1 MLTTCIFSAQRDVT
15 YDEAKQFAEENRRW
29 YSITSVLISYQHA
42 FWIEP
47 FSVDSV
53 CPAGFHTEGGAP
65 WDFPPPRKQKTINLI
80 LNWLDMQQYKQW
92 RIFIFSSLLTCC
104 HYVATPGLASSA
116 RNIVHCLKPNCL
128 GTRPRSSIP
137 LCVRTYYVCER
148 NLSKEEAHGGPG
160 RPGTCNPRTAGT
172 CSAKREGATRAH
184 PEK

>member
-1 MLTTCIFSAQRDVT
+1 MWVHSTSASPWTIAVASLCAT
-15 YDEAKQFAEENRRW
+15 
-29 YSITSVLISYQHA
+29 I
-42 FWIEP
+42 
-47 FSVDSV
+47 
-53 CPAGFHTEGGAP
+53 AGFHTEGGAP
-65 WDFPPPRKQKTINLI
+65 WDFPPPGEVSPPQKTEDNNVINLI

-92 RIFIFSSLLTCC
+92 RIFLFSSLLTCC
-104 HYVATPGLASSA
+104 RYVATPGLASSA
-116 RNIVHCLKPNCL
+116 HNIVHCLKPNCL

-160 RPGTCNPRTAGT
+160 RPGTCNPRTSGT

>member
-1 MLTTCIFSAQRDVT
+1 MT
-15 YDEAKQFAEENRRW
+15 AKSLVYTIR
-29 YSITSVLISYQHA
+29 VSYR
-42 FWIEP
+42 
-47 FSVDSV
+47 
-53 CPAGFHTEGGAP
+53 GGGAP
-65 WDFPPPRKQKTINLI
+65 WDFPPPQVKFPPPPPPPPPQKTEDNNIINLI

-92 RIFIFSSLLTCC
+92 RIFLFSSLLTCC
-104 HYVATPGLASSA
+104 RYVATPGLASSA

-160 RPGTCNPRTAGT
+160 RPGTCNPRTSGT